1 MDDGDFLRIDTEG
14 DIATI
19 TLDRP
24 DKSNAL
30 DGKGARAVADAV
42 AKASE
47 NARVIILTGAGR
59 AFCAGGDLKELRA
72 WSDMRYEDVSGV
84 LYRSFQLMIRNIR
97 SSSAVVI
104 AAVNGAAVGAGMDLA
119 LACDLRVASETARF
133 GQIWVRL
140 GVIPG
145 TGGAWLTQALA
156 GPTKA
161 AELLLTGDL
170 IDAEAALSAGLVNEV
185 VPGDRLL
192 EATRAT
198 AERVLRHP
206 REGVIANKRAFV
218 AAQSAALEAALSHA
232 ADVQPERFASDEF
245 KAAVEAALD
254 R

>member
-1 MDDGDFLRIDTEG
+1 MGEGDFVRIDTDG

-24 DKSNAL
+24 ERSNAL
-30 DGKGARAVADAV
+30 DGKGARAVADGV
-42 AKASE
+42 GKASE
-47 NARVIILTGAGR
+47 SAGVIILTGAGR
-59 AFCAGGDLKELRA
+59 AFCAGGDLEELQT
-72 WSDMRYEDVSGV
+72 WSEIRSEDISGV
-84 LYRSFQLMIRNIR
+84 LYRSFQLMIRSIR
-97 SSSAVVI
+97 SSPAVVI

-119 LACDLRVASETARF
+119 LACDLRVASQEARF
-133 GQIWVRL
+133 GQVWVRL

-185 VPGDRLL
+185 VPGDRLP
-192 EATRAT
+192 EAARAM
-198 AERVLRHP
+198 AERILRHP
-206 REGVIANKRAFV
+206 REGVVANKRAFV
-218 AAQSAALEAALSHA
+218 AAQDAALEAALAHA
-232 ADVQPERFASDEF
+232 ADVQPERFTSDEF
-245 KAAVEAALD
+245 RAAVKAALE